1 MTPDDIKLHIER
13 LYSYASPRIMDELE
27 LDEVLTNTFSTAL
40 QGTSPAGT
48 SDKHDA
54 IWLIGIL
61 RKQIIAH
68 FRDKY
73 RSEEAIAKARHSAQE
88 VLNQTFDLPKKISG
102 LEANAL
108 GKSDDPAF
116 WKAFNECVGM
126 LGEVH
131 ADIFILRDL
140 EDISVEEVSGI
151 FGLSQSDVLE
161 LIYRAR
167 MILLACLAKGL
178 ESEK

>member
-13 LYSYASPRIMDELE
+13 LYSYASPRIVNELE

-40 QGTSPAGT
+40 QATGPTGT
-48 SDKHDA
+48 SDKHDS

-61 RKQIIAH
+61 RKQICAH
-68 FRDKY
+68 YRKKY
-73 RSEEAIAKARHSAQE
+73 QSEKAIAEARRSAQDI
-88 VLNQTFDLPKKISG
+88 LKQAFDIPQKISG
-102 LEANAL
+102 LETNVL
-108 GKSDDPAF
+108 SRSDNPAF

-126 LGEVH
+126 LSEFH
-131 ADIFILRDL
+131 AEIFVLRDL

-167 MILLACLAKGL
+167 MILLACVAKSL
-178 ESEK
+178 KSKE